1 MNSRDGCQRFTT
13 TLRPLATSTSARTL
27 ADTTTTEILGGV
39 TPFPSSPGARPKH
52 LSRSQSCPREARPCA
67 DAVQPNII
75 AARLGIAKLPPELL
89 DLAFVELAGRSS
101 DVHNVRLVCRAF
113 RGAASK
119 VFGMSFNRKVFHP
132 LRRSSLESLGKL
144 SKTKGVAPYVTKLH
158 VGTGSLPYPQGET
171 LQGVIDMTTT
181 RDSSMAH
188 LACQHLSLVEDLWD
202 GGGRVFRWLRE
213 AFEGLRNLSTVELVR
228 TKDFQETP
236 SVFNPY
242 ADTTKT
248 PEQRLLGYLRSLLY
262 SDRALRHR
270 LRKLLV
276 PDGIDITALPRG
288 TFNTPNYPIDQSFRE
303 IQYAYALFPS
313 LTTLDLHLEH
323 LIPTTALDPN
333 PGTYLPGL
341 LRGMP
346 HLRTLTLAFP
356 RLNETTGIP
365 LYGDR
370 HFSTLAELKPFSALH
385 FLKFENLHLHSLTP
399 LQRILCKHADTLRH
413 FHMTQM
419 SMPASEWSALVAW
432 LPRRM
437 RLDCVETMTR
447 ETKWLLP
454 LGAQDGAPSVGLW
467 RKTAKCVK
475 HLYW

>member
-1 MNSRDGCQRFTT
+1 MAASI
-13 TLRPLATSTSARTL
+13 AVRTL
-27 ADTTTTEILGGV
+27 ASTTSTKILSGSTTC
-39 TPFPSSPGARPKH
+39 PSSPGTRPKQISNFRN
-52 LSRSQSCPREARPCA
+52 LPS
-67 DAVQPNII
+67 DALPFAGAMQPDITT
-75 AARLGIAKLPPELL
+75 AQVGIAKLPPELL

-101 DVHNVRLVCRAF
+101 DVHNVRLACSTF
-113 RGAASK
+113 RGAAAK
-119 VFGMSFNRKVFHP
+119 AFGLTFNRKVFHP
-132 LRRSSLESLGKL
+132 LKHSSLECLGKL
-144 SKTKGVAPYVTKLH
+144 AKAKGVAPYVTKLH
-158 VGTGSLPYPQGET
+158 VGTGSLPNPPGEI
-171 LQGVIDMTTT
+171 LQSMIDTTVAQDT
-181 RDSSMAH
+181 AMAY
-188 LACQHLSLVEDLWD
+188 LAYQHLCLVEDLWD
-202 GGGRVFRWLRE
+202 GSGRVFVGLRE
-213 AFEGLRNLSTVELVR
+213 AILGLNNLSAVEIVR
-228 TKDFQETP
+228 VKSSQDPP

-248 PEQRLLGYLRSLLY
+248 PELRLLSHLRSLLH

-276 PDGIDITALPRG
+276 PDGIEITALPRG
-288 TFNTPNYPIDQSFRE
+288 TYDVFHYPTNQPYRE
-303 IQYAYALFPS
+303 IRYEYALFPS

-323 LIPTTALDPN
+323 LTPITGLDPN

-346 HLRTLTLAFP
+346 HLRILTLAFP
-356 RLNETTGIP
+356 RLNDETGIP

-370 HFSTLAELKPFSALH
+370 HFSTLADLSPFRALH
-385 FLKFENLHLHSLTP
+385 FVQFENLHLHSVTP
-399 LQRILCKHADTLRH
+399 LQRLLFKHAETLRH
-413 FHMTQM
+413 LHMTQM
-419 SMPASEWSALVAW
+419 SMPASEWSSLVAW

-454 LGAQDGAPSVGLW
+454 LGAQDGAPSVGMW